1 MKKAK
6 AIFSKFKVN
15 EYITLQLEDGIDG
28 METVIYIEGIPF
40 KQCKFL
46 LLNIPVDKIKS
57 FDDIDSIDE
66 AAERLDRSMEGDG
79 IYPYEIPPETEFWA
93 HCSNLQVWAESNY
106 NTRLLK
112 SDLAFPLLK
121 KLTEAGD
128 PLANKVFREE
138 IAKRFENGHNQVQ
151 EYLLEEGYMS
161 YLSEEELSS
170 LTPKQYSDFVII
182 KGKLYPIDLDYYELW
197 VKGEET
203 GKLKDIDEIKGLK
216 RQTDLKHLLI
226 EGHNIEEIKGL
237 ETLRRLEELNLAK
250 NQIIDI
256 KSLEKLTNLK
266 NLILSSNKITEIKGL
281 ELLINLKELYLYDN
295 EITEIKRLETLK
307 NLELLS
313 LGKNQITEIKGLEN
327 LTNLK
332 ELWLNN
338 NQIYEIKG
346 LQTLKKLEKLVI
358 GGNHVPK
365 DLLERLGGLKEG
377 MANDPQ
383 KFVEFCHQMINKD

>member
-6 AIFSKFKVN
+6 VIFSKFKVN

-66 AAERLDRSMEGDG
+66 AAERLNRSMEGDG
-79 IYPYEIPPETEFWA
+79 IYPYKIPPETEFWA

-138 IAKRFENGHNQVQ
+138 IAKRFENGHKQVQ

-170 LTPKQYSDFVII
+170 LTPKQYFDFVII

-203 GKLKDIDEIKGLK
+203 GKLKDIAEIKGLK

-237 ETLRRLEELNLAK
+237 ETLRILEELNLAK

-266 NLILSSNKITEIKGL
+266 NLVLSSNKITEIKGL
-281 ELLINLKELYLYDN
+281 ESLINLKELYLYDN

-346 LQTLKKLEKLVI
+346 LQTLKKLKKLVI
-358 GGNHVPK
+358 GNNPIPK
-365 DLLERLGGLKEG
+365 ELLNKLGDLKEG
-377 MANDPQ
+377 MAKDPQ
-383 KFVEFCHQMINKD
+383 KFVEFCH

>member
-15 EYITLQLEDGIDG
+15 KYITLQLENGIDG
-28 METVIYIEGIPF
+28 METVIYIEGIRF

-57 FDDIDSIDE
+57 SDDINSIDE
-66 AAERLDRSMEGDG
+66 AAERLDRSMESNG

-138 IAKRFENGHNQVQ
+138 IAKRFENGHRQVQ

-182 KGKLYPIDLDYYELW
+182 KGKLYLIDLDYYELW
-197 VKGEET
+197 VQGEET
-203 GKLKDIDEIKGLK
+203 GKLKDISEIRGLEQQK
-216 RQTDLKHLLI
+216 YLEMLVIR
-226 EGHNIEEIKGL
+226 GHDIKEIKGL
-237 ETLRRLEELNLAK
+237 ETLKNLKALEISECNI
-250 NQIIDI
+250 NVI
-256 KSLEKLTNLK
+256 KGLERLTNLR
-266 NLILSSNKITEIKGL
+266 NSVLSSNKITEIKGL
-281 ELLINLKELYLYDN
+281 KTLTKLKKLYLGDN
-295 EITEIKRLETLK
+295 EISEIKGLKTLK
-307 NLELLS
+307 NLEVLNLAQN
-313 LGKNQITEIKGLEN
+313 KIAEIKGLEN
-327 LTNLK
+327 LINLRA
-332 ELWLNN
+332 LRLNN
-338 NQIYEIKG
+338 NQISEIKG
-346 LQTLKKLEKLVI
+346 LQTLGKLEKLVI
-358 GGNHVPK
+358 GDNPIPR

-383 KFVEFCHQMINKD
+383 KFVEFCH

>member
-6 AIFSKFKVN
+6 VIFSKFKVN

-66 AAERLDRSMEGDG
+66 AAERLNRSMEGDG
-79 IYPYEIPPETEFWA
+79 IYPYKIPPETEFWA

-138 IAKRFENGHNQVQ
+138 IAKRFENGHKQVQ

-170 LTPKQYSDFVII
+170 LTPKQYFDFVII

-203 GKLKDIDEIKGLK
+203 GKLKDISEIWGLEQQKYLEMLVIRGHDIMKIKEFKNLNKLKTLEISECNIYEIKGLK
-216 RQTDLKHLLI
+216 KLANLENLILSLNKITEINGIKTLTKLKKLYLYGNEI
-226 EGHNIEEIKGL
+226 SEIKGL
-237 ETLRRLEELNLAK
+237 ETLKNLEVLNLA
-250 NQIIDI
+250 
-256 KSLEKLTNLK
+256 E
-266 NLILSSNKITEIKGL
+266 NKIA
-281 ELLINLKELYLYDN
+281 
-295 EITEIKRLETLK
+295 
-307 NLELLS
+307 
-313 LGKNQITEIKGLEN
+313 EIKGLEN

-346 LQTLKKLEKLVI
+346 LQTLKKLKKLVI
-358 GGNHVPK
+358 GNNPIPK
-365 DLLERLGGLKEG
+365 ELLSKLGDLKEG
-377 MANDPQ
+377 IAKDPQ
-383 KFVEFCHQMINKD
+383 KFVEFCH